1 MYKINR
7 RGCIKD
13 DNMEV
18 VIVVIKL
25 RGMLRV
31 RDSYKC
37 RWIKR
42 YYVGDRW
49 GIRN

>member
-18 VIVVIKL
+18 VIVVIKEE
-25 RGMLRV
+25 
-31 RDSYKC
+31 C
-37 RWIKR
+37 WE
-42 YYVGDRW
+42 W
-49 GIRN
+49 GIVINVDE